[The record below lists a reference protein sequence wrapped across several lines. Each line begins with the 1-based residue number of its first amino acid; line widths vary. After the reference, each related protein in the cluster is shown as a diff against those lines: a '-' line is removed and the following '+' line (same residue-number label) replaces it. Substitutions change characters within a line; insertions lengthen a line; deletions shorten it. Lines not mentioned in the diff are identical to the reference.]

1 MQHLLPVRV
10 AGIWPNQRLLRRAAR
25 CQGVFI
31 LALPGPGALAG
42 LIAITGND
50 RDIVVQA
57 DQHASR
63 EWEQAGGT
71 WWLPPVRPDQTAED
85 VTALIDVGPG

>member
-63 EWEQAGGT
+63 EWEQQAAPGGYHPSGQT
-71 WWLPPVRPDQTAED
+71 RPPKM
-85 VTALIDVGPG
+85 